1 MPKTYT
7 EAPSYFNS
15 KKVSNLARQAHKTPS
30 SQFEEAPLPVEAT
43 SIEGVGYNEVER
55 RLARRLRT
63 EQC

>member
-15 KKVSNLARQAHKTPS
+15 KRVSNLARQAS
-30 SQFEEAPLPVEAT
+30 NQFEEAPLPVDAT
-43 SIEGVGYNEVER
+43 SIEGVGFNEVER